1 LNIKKKAEKFKF
13 VAEQVSHHPPIGV
26 CYCETPDFQFW
37 MEFGVKTKFGG
48 NSLAC
53 QNMGRCHLILKKTGH
68 YYYWDQIKTMVHN
81 IIVGTMWLD
90 HFGETEIVNQST
102 GEVAK
107 IDFRKC
113 GWFSKGRY
121 EVKAWILDSGGKTR
135 IAVDGKWDSSLYGNV
150 VSGEPLK
157 NHDPKVPIWTQ
168 TIKADPG
175 NKWGMSKYAMQLGEV
190 GEDQDLPPTD
200 SRLRQDIYWLARGD
214 LKKAG
219 NEKRKIE
226 EYQRLLRKK
235 EKLKMSLGFH
245 VILHIKKM
253 EKNINGFSTIHI
265 GK

>member
-1 LNIKKKAEKFKF
+1 
-13 VAEQVSHHPPIGV
+13 
-26 CYCETPDFQFW
+26 
-37 MEFGVKTKFGG
+37 VKLPK
-48 NSLAC
+48 
-53 QNMGRCHLILKKTGH
+53 LILEN
-68 YYYWDQIKTMVHN
+68 V
-81 IIVGTMWLD
+81 VGSPKEDTKSK
-90 HFGETEIVNQST
+90 HG
-102 GEVAK
+102 
-107 IDFRKC
+107 
-113 GWFSKGRY
+113 FSIPA
-121 EVKAWILDSGGKTR
+121 EKTR

-235 EKLKMSLGFH
+235 RET
-245 VILHIKKM
+245 
-253 EKNINGFSTIHI
+253 KNEPWVPRYFTYKEDGEEHQWIFNNTYWEM
-265 GK
+265 KT